1 MLQDIATISLEG
13 SAVLLLVVITYKVY
27 KMRIHTS
34 SHCCG
39 DAVNIETDN
48 EGGDDMNNLV

>member
-1 MLQDIATISLEG
+1 MLEEIAKISLEG
-13 SAVLLLVVITYKVY
+13 SAVLLMVVIAYKLY

-39 DAVNIETDN
+39 EALNIETDN
-48 EGGDDMNNLV
+48 NGGSELPV